1 MRRESADLLIVETG
15 EVLTLKGGNRP
26 RIGAEMEDLGIIRGG
41 AVAIKN
47 GLICDIGPL
56 QKIYYKWSAPAVIRA
71 EGRVVMPGF
80 VDCHTHLVFAGSR
93 AHEYTAKIKGE
104 TYESQH
110 QGKKGIFY
118 TVEQTRRTSEEELI
132 DRGSKILRQMLR
144 HGTTTVEIKSGYGLD
159 WPNEFKILNVIK
171 KLQDLMRDQITIIP
185 TFLGAHT
192 VPLEIEDHW
201 DYIDLV
207 VEMLVAV
214 KQRGLAEFCDV
225 FCDQLGFSRHGANFI
240 LMAAA
245 DLGFKLK
252 AHLDQTSE
260 AAGFFLINNFP
271 LASADHLD
279 YTKLDEIAED
289 KKGFVAVLLP
299 GVTYHLTELQRKNF
313 WSTRAQEIINKG
325 FAVALATD
333 YNPGSCP
340 CFSMQTIVELAA
352 RIYRMTPE
360 QIINAVTINAA
371 HALCRGHEVGSLEIG
386 KKADIIICDVPD
398 YRELINSFGYN
409 KVSTVIKNGKV
420 VINNQF

>member
-1 MRRESADLLIVETG
+1 MQRERADLLIIHAG
-15 EVLTLKGGNRP
+15 ELLTLRGGSHP
-26 RIGAEMEDLGIIRGG
+26 RVGVEMNELGIIENG
-41 AVAIKN
+41 AAAIKN
-47 GLICDIGPL
+47 GTICDVGTTEEIL
-56 QKIYYKWSAPAVIRA
+56 ERWSGYVVYATDK
-71 EGRVVMPGF
+71 VVMPGF
-80 VDCHTHLVFAGSR
+80 VDCHTHAVFAGSR

-110 QGKKGIFY
+110 REKKGIFY
-118 TVEQTRRTSEEELI
+118 TVEQTRRAFEEELI
-132 DRGSKILRQMLR
+132 DRGLKVLRQILR

-171 KLQDLMRDQITIIP
+171 KLQDLAHEQITIIP
-185 TFLGAHT
+185 TFLGAHA

-207 VEMLVAV
+207 VEMLVV
-214 KQRGLAEFCDV
+214 VRQKGLAEFCDV
-225 FCDQLGFSRHGANFI
+225 FCDQLGFSRRSANYI

-252 AHLDQTSE
+252 AHLDQTSG
-260 AAGFFLINNFP
+260 AAGFTLINDFP
-271 LASADHLD
+271 LVSADHLD

-289 KKGFVAVLLP
+289 KRSFVAVLLP
-299 GVTYHLTELQRKNF
+299 GVTYHLMEMKKKEF
-313 WSTRAQEIINKG
+313 WENRAQEIISKG

-340 CFSMQTIVELAA
+340 CFSMQAIMELAA

-386 KKADIIICDVPD
+386 KKADIIICDVSD
-398 YRELINSFGYN
+398 YRELINSFGHN
-409 KVSTVIKNGKV
+409 KVSTVIKNGRV
-420 VINNQF
+420 VVNN